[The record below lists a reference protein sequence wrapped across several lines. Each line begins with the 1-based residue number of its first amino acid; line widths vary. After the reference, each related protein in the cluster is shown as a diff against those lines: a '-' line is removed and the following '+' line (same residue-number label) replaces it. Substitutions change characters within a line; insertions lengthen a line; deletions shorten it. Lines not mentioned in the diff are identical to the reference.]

1 MNSMIG
7 EQSTYKSEMSYKKY
21 ENRNSKSTFKYAIDI
36 LIWKEHIE
44 LAGEPAIVCLFPK
57 YHNMA

>member
-1 MNSMIG
+1 MIG

-44 LAGEPAIVCLFPK
+44 SAGETAIVCVFP
-57 YHNMA
+57 N